1 MKLDKSKS
9 VSLTIL
15 IAAALM
21 TSVRTEAGDKPL
33 NPRAQLKQ
41 YVEELQGSPD
51 NAELRGKI
59 IDLARGMRT
68 PPPVPDEIDEMLGL
82 ATGRFKQAE
91 TKADYDN
98 AAKAFAKAT
107 LAAPWVGDYY
117 YNLGQALEKAG
128 NPARAIDNFRLYLR
142 AKPKAEDAKEVRVH
156 IGELQAAEETAA
168 AETAADAAKTRERQ
182 KAENR
187 LKSLNGGIWKEYW
200 NDAVGDLNT
209 PDAYAV
215 LLEIH
220 GDVVQNIVKDPRYT
234 EEQAK
239 RWKAALQGFSFVV
252 DAADAKRWTNSRKE
266 EGTIDEDGNTITLT
280 LTFDQPVVNGS
291 PLIHAKYKR
300 IR

>member
-1 MKLDKSKS
+1 
-9 VSLTIL
+9 
-15 IAAALM
+15 
-21 TSVRTEAGDKPL
+21 
-33 NPRAQLKQ
+33 
-41 YVEELQGSPD
+41 
-51 NAELRGKI
+51 
-59 IDLARGMRT
+59 
-68 PPPVPDEIDEMLGL
+68 
-82 ATGRFKQAE
+82 
-91 TKADYDN
+91 
-98 AAKAFAKAT
+98 
-107 LAAPWVGDYY
+107 
-117 YNLGQALEKAG
+117 
-128 NPARAIDNFRLYLR
+128 
-142 AKPKAEDAKEVRVH
+142 VRVH

-168 AETAADAAKTRERQ
+168 AETAVVAAKTRERQ